1 MANTDTVILNSA
13 LVTIASTVGFSFAP
27 KSYGGNG
34 EFPAPKL
41 LIGTGLAFMG
51 LSILGDA
58 APGVAGPLSVAV
70 AVTAFTYYGL
80 PVLDKAFGADSNKK
94 EKKKK

>member
-1 MANTDTVILNSA
+1 MAVDTDKVILNSA

-27 KSYGGNG
+27 ESIGGNG
-34 EFPAPKL
+34 EFPHPKL

-51 LSILGDA
+51 LSIIGDF

-70 AVTAFTYYGL
+70 ALTAFTYYGL
-80 PVLDKAFGADSNKK
+80 PVLDKVFGTET
-94 EKKKK
+94 EK